1 MLCCPATSGVFY
13 YLRWNP
19 STEGCAISGRGGMV
33 WTAISKA
40 VTYTVI
46 LVEGQQTLPLLTNEA
61 DSADEAG
68 DIALIA

>member
-19 STEGCAISGRGGMV
+19 STEGCAISCPGGMV

-46 LVEGQQTLPLLTNEA
+46 LVEGQQIQPLRTIEA
-61 DSADEAG
+61 DSADQA
-68 DIALIA
+68 

>member
-1 MLCCPATSGVFY
+1 MIQLYT
-13 YLRWNP
+13 
-19 STEGCAISGRGGMV
+19 ISGRGGMV